1 MLQIINFCKFNFTRS
16 LRMSLKIKPQS
27 THLSILS
34 LSPHA
39 SHPSSPED
47 KVEPHSAVCTLPSA
61 RCSFTQEPQ
70 SVWAV
75 LCVGKHYRSRAS
87 IG

>member
-1 MLQIINFCKFNFTRS
+1 MQNKNRLIMLQIINFCKFNFTRS

-39 SHPSSPED
+39 STP
-47 KVEPHSAVCTLPSA
+47 PHQRIKWSRTVPSA
-61 RCSFTQEPQ
+61 HCRLLG
-70 SVWAV
+70 V
-75 LCVGKHYRSRAS
+75 LSLKSLRVCGRSCV
-87 IG
+87 